1 MTKRNGVQESDFK
14 STGGGLSLDNNH
26 LHFTEE
32 KRIKKKKKRLLL
44 PVWLCSNAEI
54 LQTFLF

>member
-14 STGGGLSLDNNH
+14 STGGGLSLDNHH

-32 KRIKKKKKRLLL
+32 KRIKKKKKK
-44 PVWLCSNAEI
+44 
-54 LQTFLF
+54 TFTACLIM